1 MLDLM
6 ETRFTLAI
14 SPNHSR
20 KNLIPNKRI
29 CIALLYFFFANLGE
43 AQENNSR
50 EGTVESVKN
59 GGSTVYKKQ
68 EFDLSTYEALG
79 YRIAEIF
86 SIDPDLSTEEFE
98 ALARGLNRK
107 WGDSGPPADYDSKSR
122 QSELA
127 GLMTAHQKR
136 SESKL
141 STIRAAKDQKNRSEG
156 DTFLAQLDE
165 ASTTLKT
172 ASGLYYTIIQ
182 QGSGKTPN
190 PTNEVRFHL
199 RGSRLNGETY
209 INTYESNQPSTAPI
223 QRLIPGLQEGLK
235 LLSEGGKATLFVP
248 PNLAYR
254 DKGNGPIEP
263 GETLTLEVEL
273 VEVIDTAPS
282 GPPESIKRQMRA
294 QANQVLDGMRKKKA
308 EEKDGQ

>member
-1 MLDLM
+1 M
-6 ETRFTLAI
+6 
-14 SPNHSR
+14 
-20 KNLIPNKRI
+20 
-29 CIALLYFFFANLGE
+29 
-43 AQENNSR
+43 
-50 EGTVESVKN
+50 
-59 GGSTVYKKQ
+59 
-68 EFDLSTYEALG
+68 
-79 YRIAEIF
+79 IF

-107 WGDSGPPADYDSKSR
+107 WGDSGPPEGYDSKSR
-122 QSELA
+122 QSELTA
-127 GLMTAHQKR
+127 LMTAHQKR

-141 STIRAAKDQKNRSEG
+141 NAIRAAKDQKNRSEG
-156 DTFLAQLDE
+156 DTFLAQLD
-165 ASTTLKT
+165 AAGTTLKT
-172 ASGLYYTIIQ
+172 ASGLYYMIIQ

-199 RGSRLNGETY
+199 RGSRLNGDTY
-209 INTYESNQPSTAPI
+209 INTYESKQPSTVPI

-248 PNLAYR
+248 PDLAYT
-254 DKGNGPIEP
+254 DKGSGPIEP

-294 QANQVLDGMRKKKA
+294 QANQVLDSMRKKKA
-308 EEKDGQ
+308 GEEDGQ